1 MTEAE
6 RRGEEEKTMMEA
18 VGRSEEGKT
27 MTEAEADEIRG
38 IGDIMSV
45 PTMT

>member
-6 RRGEEEKTMMEA
+6 
-18 VGRSEEGKT
+18 GRSEEGET

-38 IGDIMSV
+38 TGDIMSV